1 MTVEDA
7 MKKWK
12 NLRDYFVREN
22 KKVKKRLSGSKGPP
36 YVSRW
41 PLFDI
46 MSFITDSVR
55 HRE

>member
-46 MSFITDSVR
+46 MSFLTDSVR

>member
-22 KKVKKRLSGSKGPP
+22 KKVKKDLLVVKALHMYQDGLYLTNELYNRLSK
-36 YVSRW
+36 
-41 PLFDI
+41 
-46 MSFITDSVR
+46 T
-55 HRE
+55 